1 MNGTNHWLLD
11 LTDGRDTA
19 AELDIAYGAAGDRVV
34 TGDWNNDGKTDLGLV
49 RPTAGG
55 QLQWFFRTLEVVPK
69 EWGTVFGQTGDQV
82 LSLRDRVPGAATTPQ
97 PPTRAGS
104 VTAANHTRTSCD
116 LTWADASG
124 EAGYEV
130 LLSSDG
136 GLTYRKVGAL
146 GANVTKHTVS
156 GLKSYT
162 TYYAKVVSTNAAGRT
177 ESAAI
182 RVRTI

>member
-1 MNGTNHWLLD
+1 MGRAVNGTNRWLLD

-19 AELDIAYGAAGDRVV
+19 AELDIAYGGAGDRVV

-130 LLSSDG
+130 LL
-136 GLTYRKVGAL
+136 
-146 GANVTKHTVS
+146 
-156 GLKSYT
+156 
-162 TYYAKVVSTNAAGRT
+162 AAT
-177 ESAAI
+177 A
-182 RVRTI
+182 V